1 MQIQEL
7 KERIPDSNSNDS
19 NIFDITQILGGL
31 EIKPY
36 LPVAEK
42 KLIADSI
49 INSCIEIDENSIMK
63 IDYFNKI
70 IISNMSFIIN
80 YTNLIFSDDSIEDY
94 DFLCKYKILDYIINS
109 IDIDELNFINKLVE
123 DELKQVLQIG
133 NSLEGIIAKGLN
145 KLIEKIPDEK
155 GLNRLINNIPKAMNK
170 LKPENLSLMKE
181 LFNQKQEQNFMGGL
195 NRDMV
200 KNDNVNSGI
209 EITE

>member
-7 KERIPDSNSNDS
+7 KERIPDSGSNN
-19 NIFDITQILGGL
+19 NIFDITQILGGV

-49 INSCIEIDENSIMK
+49 INSCIEIDENSVMK

-80 YTNLIFSDDSIEDY
+80 YTNLEFSEDSIEDY

-123 DELKQVLQIG
+123 DELEQMIKIE
-133 NSLEGIIAKGLN
+133 NSIEGIIAKGLN

-155 GLNRLINNIPKAMNK
+155 KIKSLSKNLIKDLNK
-170 LKPENLSLMKE
+170 LDMSKFSELKDVFNTVKGENI
-181 LFNQKQEQNFMGGL
+181 
-195 NRDMV
+195 
-200 KNDNVNSGI
+200 GI
-209 EITE
+209 EITK

>member
-80 YTNLIFSDDSIEDY
+80 YTNLEFSEDSIEDY

-123 DELKQVLQIG
+123 DELEQMIKIE
-133 NSLEGIIAKGLN
+133 NSIEGIIAKGLN

-155 GLNRLINNIPKAMNK
+155 KIKSLSKNLIKDLNK
-170 LKPENLSLMKE
+170 LDMSKFSELKDVFNTVKGENI
-181 LFNQKQEQNFMGGL
+181 
-195 NRDMV
+195 
-200 KNDNVNSGI
+200 GI
-209 EITE
+209 EITK